1 MGFSTW
7 NVFGCNVNQGEVE
20 AIARALVRT
29 GLRDD
34 GYRYVNVDDCW
45 AEPKRSAG
53 AKLVASHKRFPSGMK
68 ALGNYL
74 HTMGLEFGI

>member
-34 GYRYVNVDDCW
+34 GYRYVNVDDC
-45 AEPKRSAG
+45 
-53 AKLVASHKRFPSGMK
+53 
-68 ALGNYL
+68 
-74 HTMGLEFGI
+74 